1 MTLPVLTPALAR
13 CLDGV
18 IAAQAVEQMRRV
30 QALPDNPLGV
40 QIESFGSATAYL
52 VQSAGVGW
60 WNRVGGLDTDDEAAL
75 DQIVAFYRDHGVEPN
90 IDLDP
95 TRFTPALNRRLAAR
109 GLYLDHVDTVLYGT
123 PELATQPDGVAAG
136 DGFVIHEVGKDQVD
150 LVTRLWADGFQV
162 PAAGREFMM
171 TIRRASFEAA
181 ANHLY
186 VAYVDGQPAAMSAL
200 LVQDGIGY
208 LNVGATLP
216 QHRRLGIHRAM
227 SERRVQD
234 ARDWGCA
241 LLMGYVAGFGK
252 TSQNNMERRGLRV
265 AYNRLSWTAPA

>member
-1 MTLPVLTPALAR
+1 MPLPVLTPALAR
-13 CLDGV
+13 RIDGV
-18 IAAQAVEQMRRV
+18 IVAQGVDQMRRV
-30 QALPDNPLGV
+30 QARPGNPLGV
-40 QIESFGSATAYL
+40 QIQAFGSATAYL
-52 VQSAGVGW
+52 VQSAGNGW
-60 WNRVGGLDTDDEAAL
+60 WNRVGGLDTDDAATL

-95 TRFTPALNRRLAAR
+95 SRFTTALHRHLAAR
-109 GLYLDHVDTVLYGT
+109 GLSLDHVDTVLYGT
-123 PELATQPDGVAAG
+123 PELMSPPGRAEGNE
-136 DGFVIHEVGKDQVD
+136 GFVIHAVGKDQVD

-162 PAAGREFMM
+162 PPASRDFMM
-171 TIRRASFEAA
+171 TIRRGSFESP

-216 QHRRLGIHRAM
+216 PYRRLGIHRAM

-234 ARDWGCA
+234 ARDWGCE
-241 LLMGYVAGFGK
+241 LLMGFVAGFGK

-265 AYNRLSWTAPA
+265 AYNRLTWAV